1 MVGIKIL
8 ICIAIV
14 CITSYMGIELASSLN
29 KREKILID
37 MVTFLKLVQN
47 EMKYMLN
54 GIPNAFEKSRQNLN
68 SSLKYS
74 IGAIVV
80 DMEKYGVKNVDN
92 SIDININSIT
102 ELSSYD
108 KQLVISTLKNLGRSD
123 IESQN
128 NIITNAIEILQRQ
141 IKEARDKKEKNTK
154 VYRTVGIISGLLII
168 VIFI

>member
-1 MVGIKIL
+1 MIGIKLI

-14 CITSYMGIELASSLN
+14 FITSYIGIELAYSLN
-29 KREKILID
+29 VREKILID

-54 GIPNAFEKSRQNLN
+54 TMPNAFEKSRQRLN
-68 SSLKYS
+68 SPLKDS

-80 DMEKYGVKNVDN
+80 DMEKYGAQKVDN
-92 SIDININSIT
+92 SIDININMIS
-102 ELSSYD
+102 ELSNYD
-108 KQLVISTLKNLGRSD
+108 KQLITSTLKNLGRSD

-128 NIITNAIEILQRQ
+128 NIIINAIEILNNQ
-141 IKEARDKKEKNTK
+141 IKEAKEKKEKNTK
-154 VYRTVGIISGLLII
+154 VYKTVGVISGLLII